1 MFSKDLGIDLGT
13 IFTRLADSTQVLSE
27 EPTIVAIE
35 VMDQKMVA
43 VGQEARD
50 MYGRVPESIE
60 VARPLKNWVIAD
72 YEITETLLSYLLQRV
87 SGSMRIFRPRVMIS
101 VPYGVTSVERR
112 AVYEAT
118 LEAGSREA
126 FLIQQPLAAAL
137 GVDLPIGSPSGNMVI
152 CLGGGCTE
160 AAVMAMYGIVSA
172 ETLRAGGMDLD
183 DAIVNYVRRKYG
195 IVIGQVTAE
204 QLKIRIGAA
213 VPQDTENSLEV
224 QGQDQ
229 VTGLPRPVTLTTGE
243 IVEALQDPLKAIVET
258 GRRVLEKTPP
268 ELVADIIDRGVALC
282 GAGALLRGIDKLL
295 TKSLG
300 IPAYL
305 VDNPMTCV
313 VEGAVKALPMYNI
326 LRRSLPQVSYQR
338 SKKRPGGRFSSLI
351 QIIRHP
357 LQMGDRI
364 DILHPDVAGDRE
376 IDGRIVEDRLDA
388 GLH

>member
-1 MFSKDLGIDLGT
+1 MAVFSKDLGIDLGT
-13 IFTRLADSTQVLSE
+13 MFTRLADGAQVALQ
-27 EPTIVAIE
+27 EPTVVAIE
-35 VMDQKMVA
+35 VNEQKMVA
-43 VGQEARD
+43 VGEEARD
-50 MYGRVPESIE
+50 MVGRVPESIE
-60 VARPLKNWVIAD
+60 VARPLKNGVIAD

-112 AVYEAT
+112 AVYEAI

-137 GVDLPIGSPSGNMVI
+137 GIDLPIGSPSGNMVI

-172 ETLRAGGMDLD
+172 ETLRAGGLDLD
-183 DAIVNYVRRKYG
+183 EAIINYVRRKYG
-195 IVIGQVTAE
+195 VVIGQVTAE

-213 VPQDTENSLEV
+213 VPQDTENSMEV

-229 VTGLPRPVTLTTGE
+229 VTGLPRPITLTTGE
-243 IVEALQDPLKAIVET
+243 IVEALQDPLKQVVET

-282 GAGALLRGIDKLL
+282 GGGALLRGVDKLL

-313 VEGAVKALPMYNI
+313 VEGAMRSFSMLNV
-326 LRRSLPQVSYQR
+326 LRRNLPQV
-338 SKKRPGGRFSSLI
+338 
-351 QIIRHP
+351 
-357 LQMGDRI
+357 
-364 DILHPDVAGDRE
+364 
-376 IDGRIVEDRLDA
+376 
-388 GLH
+388 

>member
-1 MFSKDLGIDLGT
+1 MAVFSKDLGIDLGT
-13 IFTRLADSTQVLSE
+13 MFTRMADSTQVLLE

-35 VMDQKMVA
+35 VEEQKMVA

-50 MYGRVPESIE
+50 MVGRVPENIE
-60 VARPLKNWVIAD
+60 VTRPLRNGVIAD
-72 YEITETLLSYLLQRV
+72 YEITETLLAYLLRRV

-112 AVYEAT
+112 AVFEAVM
-118 LEAGSREA
+118 EAGSREA
-126 FLIQQPLAAAL
+126 FLIQQSLAAAL
-137 GVDLPIGSPSGNMVI
+137 GIDLPISSPSGNMVI
-152 CLGGGCTE
+152 CLGGGATE

-172 ETLRAGGMDLD
+172 DTLRAGGLDLD
-183 DAIVNYVRRKYG
+183 EAIITYVRRKYG
-195 IVIGQVTAE
+195 VIIGQTTAE

-213 VPQDTENSLEV
+213 VPQDMEQSMEV

-243 IVEALQDPLKAIVET
+243 IVEALQDPLKNIIET
-258 GRRVLEKTPP
+258 GRKVLEKTPP

-282 GAGALLRGIDKLL
+282 GGGALLRGIDKLL

-313 VEGAVKALPMYNI
+313 VEGTVRGLGMYSV
-326 LRRSLPQVSYQR
+326 LRRNLPQV
-338 SKKRPGGRFSSLI
+338 
-351 QIIRHP
+351 
-357 LQMGDRI
+357 
-364 DILHPDVAGDRE
+364 
-376 IDGRIVEDRLDA
+376 
-388 GLH
+388 

>member
-1 MFSKDLGIDLGT
+1 VALFSKDLGIDLGT
-13 IFTRLADSTQVLSE
+13 MFTRIADSTQVLLD

-35 VMDQKMVA
+35 VLDQKMVA
-43 VGQEARD
+43 VGKEALD

-60 VARPLKNWVIAD
+60 VARPLKNGVIAD
-72 YEITETLLSYLLQRV
+72 YEITETLLQYLLQRA

-112 AVYEAT
+112 AVYEAV

-126 FLIQQPLAAAL
+126 SLIQQPLAAAL
-137 GVDLPIGSPSGNMVI
+137 GVDLPINSPSGNMVI

-160 AAVMAMYGIVSA
+160 AAVMAMYGIVAA

-183 DAIVNYVRRKYG
+183 EAIVNYVRRKYG
-195 IVIGQVTAE
+195 VVVGQSTAE
-204 QLKIRIGAA
+204 QLKMRIGAA
-213 VPQDTENSLEV
+213 VPQDTENSMEV

-282 GAGALLRGIDKLL
+282 GGGALLRGVDKLL

-305 VDNPMTCV
+305 VDNPSTCV

-326 LRRSLPQVSYQR
+326 LRRSLPQV
-338 SKKRPGGRFSSLI
+338 
-351 QIIRHP
+351 
-357 LQMGDRI
+357 
-364 DILHPDVAGDRE
+364 
-376 IDGRIVEDRLDA
+376 
-388 GLH
+388 